1 MNPPF
6 VSICS
11 LSVPWIVFEK
21 LRFRPSTRKREAGVF
36 KNPHSGVRF
45 RWPFSPDTCGWKAKP
60 EKRKSPVP
68 TLHFN
73 ALLFIPSLI
82 CSLEQLLLFH
92 SICWQFHG
100 SNFDKRLDTAPFNVN
115 FYLLLKSDRRFFF
128 LLVLVL
134 HKFTWV
140 FFWLYMHLP
149 LLSLVPG
156 YFYLWQLHNWNK

>member
-60 EKRKSPVP
+60 EKSKSPVP

-73 ALLFIPSLI
+73 ALSFIPFFVLWKSYFCFTQFDDSSTVRILI
-82 CSLEQLLLFH
+82 NVLTQLLLMLIF
-92 SICWQFHG
+92 ICCW
-100 SNFDKRLDTAPFNVN
+100 SLTDD
-115 FYLLLKSDRRFFF
+115 FFF

-156 YFYLWQLHNWNK
+156 YFYHWQLHNWNK